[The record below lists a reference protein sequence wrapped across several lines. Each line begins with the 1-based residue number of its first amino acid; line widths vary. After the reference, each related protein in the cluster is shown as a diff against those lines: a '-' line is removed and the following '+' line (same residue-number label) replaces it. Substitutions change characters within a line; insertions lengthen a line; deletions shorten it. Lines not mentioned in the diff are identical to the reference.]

1 MIKDSE
7 TFGLLLDQI
16 NRLVKQ
22 RLIPNEHR
30 LSEDDQIPDEIVRE
44 MRDLGLFGLS
54 IPREYGGLELTLEE
68 TLIVVATLC
77 RAAPAYRSYLAGN
90 VGVGAHTI
98 MIGGT
103 SEQKRK
109 YLPDIASGK
118 SLVAFGLT
126 EPEAGSDAASLRARA
141 VRRGDH
147 YVINGTKRFITN
159 SPDAT
164 LYLVMARTGGEGS
177 GAGGISCFFVERG
190 TAGLSTG
197 RPMKKMGQQGAKIA
211 DVILDDVRVPIE
223 NLVGAREGAGF
234 TTAMKVLDRGRLHI
248 AAVALGI
255 AERAQVEAVRYTSE
269 RQQFGRALASFQLV
283 QAMLADNETEIYAAR
298 SMIFDAAQRFDVG
311 EQITREASCCKL
323 FASEMC
329 GRVVDRTVQVHGGSG
344 YVAEF
349 AAERL
354 FRDARVLRIYEGAS
368 EIQRLVIARELLK
381 DHAVAS

>member
-1 MIKDSE
+1 MIRDPE

-16 NRLVKQ
+16 NRFVKQ

-30 LSEDDQIPDEIVRE
+30 LSEDDQIPGEIVRE

-90 VGVGAHTI
+90 VGVGAQTI

-126 EPEAGSDAASLRARA
+126 EPEAGSDAASLRTRA

-211 DVILDDVRVPIE
+211 DVILDDVRVPIG

-255 AERAQVEAVRYTSE
+255 AERAQAEAVRYTSE

-283 QAMLADNETEIYAAR
+283 QAMLADNETDIYAAR
-298 SMIFDAAQRFDVG
+298 RFDIG
-311 EQITREASCCKL
+311 EQITREASSCKL

-381 DHAVAS
+381 EHAAAS